1 MFGGYMRDKNR
12 IEPLLEQIKE
22 LWLKYPDL
30 RLTQLLSNVAIT
42 DGWKDNDLYHLE
54 DDKLSDAILKFEL
67 NLRQSESA
75 HRRIKLKLK

>member
-1 MFGGYMRDKNR
+1 MRDKNR

-54 DDKLSDAILKFEL
+54 DDKLSDAILNFEL
-67 NLRQSESA
+67 KLRRS
-75 HRRIKLKLK
+75 IKLFDDLIKPNKEN

>member
-1 MFGGYMRDKNR
+1 MRDKNR

-54 DDKLSDAILKFEL
+54 DDKLSDAILNFEL
-67 NLRQSESA
+67 KLRRS
-75 HRRIKLKLK
+75 IKLFDDLIKPYKEK

>member
-1 MFGGYMRDKNR
+1 MRDKKR

-22 LWLKYPDL
+22 LWLKHPDL

-42 DGWKDNDLYHLE
+42 DGWKNNDLYYLE

-67 NLRQSESA
+67 NLRKCEKKTLDKYG
-75 HRRIKLKLK
+75 HLMYGHF